1 MCFSCVSYVLRY
13 ERFKGVVCKTNR
25 FLSVSQLHQTFCD
38 PRVAVFG
45 ELGMRLEGHRLLPMA
60 PLSSVSKILQV
71 R

>member
-1 MCFSCVSYVLRY
+1 MFSGMRDLKVLFVIDCVSR
-13 ERFKGVVCKTNR
+13 
-25 FLSVSQLHQTFCD
+25 LHQTFCD

>member
-1 MCFSCVSYVLRY
+1 MFSGMRDLKVLFVRQIDCVSR
-13 ERFKGVVCKTNR
+13 
-25 FLSVSQLHQTFCD
+25 LHQTFCD

>member
-1 MCFSCVSYVLRY
+1 MRDLKVLFVRQID
-13 ERFKGVVCKTNR
+13 C
-25 FLSVSQLHQTFCD
+25 VSQLHQTFCD